1 METNN
6 SWIDFFIFF
15 FTYFVTFIRKICKKD
30 TKGFHTYTVDAYFLA
45 NWWDERNLEERCST
59 IWVAAGHSHF
69 VNLSQ
74 KRAFMSLAGCVC
86 VCVCLCVC
94 VFLSLLVSCLCVC
107 GVFTR
112 DLCLVVVHLNSLAKE
127 QMSAANPQNGDNKDH
142 HHYQLLHQ
150 HTSQHQIAHNMNNR
164 RILKKTHHTQ
174 WYCPLWP
181 SY

>member
-1 METNN
+1 MFYHL
-6 SWIDFFIFF
+6 SGCRPLRLCKP
-15 FTYFVTFIRKICKKD
+15 FTEKSLHVTCR
-30 TKGFHTYTVDAYFLA
+30 
-45 NWWDERNLEERCST
+45 
-59 IWVAAGHSHF
+59 
-69 VNLSQ
+69 
-74 KRAFMSLAGCVC
+74 VC
-86 VCVCLCVC
+86 LCGCVCLCVC
-94 VFLSLLVSCLCVC
+94 VFLPLIVSCLCAC

-150 HTSQHQIAHNMNNR
+150 HTSQHQIAQNTNNR
-164 RILKKTHHTQ
+164 RMLKKTHHTK